1 MALNFPDNPTIG
13 YVYVDSTSNFSYE
26 WDGTVWKSYTGAS
39 SSNIKIL
46 DDISGSFN
54 GITTSFTLT
63 SSGNLVYPPTPQS
76 LIINVGGVIQDPSDD
91 YSVSDSSISFSTAPE
106 PGLSFSGI
114 LLGSAIPIAY
124 ANDGNLYI
132 RKNYTGAGTTGPFDI
147 VEGYTP
153 GNLDVYRNGVRLVYE
168 TDFVGT
174 SGTNF
179 FLSEVA
185 TVNDEIEAVAYQIT
199 SLVQSSSNLDNLNV
213 IGITTTG
220 RLNVSTNA
228 VVSGITTFGLLNTV
242 KIDSNGNINASGIV
256 TATSFIGNGSQL
268 TGIAISYT
276 PSAGIATYANIA
288 GVSTY
293 ASTAGVS
300 TVSQGLTGTPN
311 ISVGIVTATNYF
323 GNGSNLTGIG
333 VSGSLLREPQ
343 VLTSGTSYTT
353 PTGCTKIYVE
363 CIGGGGAGGGA
374 TSSGGS
380 GGENGGGGGGAG
392 AYCAKYFTVTPSTT
406 YSYQIGTGGLGVS
419 GNSGNSGGS
428 TTFTV
433 GAVTLQA
440 GGGGGGTGAS
450 VSSTAGGSGGSASN
464 GDINIFGNAG
474 NPGFIGVRNG
484 GNGGASFFGGS
495 GKGVGYSAAQ
505 GGAGYN
511 GGGGGGAASYTG
523 GGNQAGGDG
532 GNGLIRIWEY
542 S

>member
-228 VVSGITTFGLLNTV
+228 VVSGILTATGGFVGSLTGTSSLSQGLTGNPNITVNNITGTAATFSGNVTIGGTLTYEDVTN
-242 KIDSNGNINASGIV
+242 IDSIGLVTARSGIRITSGGLNVVGV
-256 TATSFIGNGSQL
+256 TTSTGGFVGNL
-268 TGIAISYT
+268 TGTAST
-276 PSAGIATYANIA
+276 A
-288 GVSTY
+288 GVATY

-300 TVSQGLTGTPN
+300 TSSQGLTGTPN
-311 ISVGIVTATNYF
+311 ISVGTVNSSKIDLSGQYVQSINAVGALDINCSTGNYF
-323 GNGSNLTGIG
+323 TKTISSNSIFTFSNVPSSRAYSFTLELTHT
-333 VSGSLLREPQ
+333 SGSVTWPSEVKWP
-343 VLTSGTSYTT
+343 TDST
-353 PTGCTKIYVE
+353 PTLTTGKTHLFVFVTDD
-363 CIGGGGAGGGA
+363 GGSRWRGGALVDYV
-374 TSSGGS
+374 
-380 GGENGGGGGGAG
+380 N
-392 AYCAKYFTVTPSTT
+392 
-406 YSYQIGTGGLGVS
+406 
-419 GNSGNSGGS
+419 
-428 TTFTV
+428 
-433 GAVTLQA
+433 
-440 GGGGGGTGAS
+440 
-450 VSSTAGGSGGSASN
+450 
-464 GDINIFGNAG
+464 
-474 NPGFIGVRNG
+474 
-484 GNGGASFFGGS
+484 
-495 GKGVGYSAAQ
+495 
-505 GGAGYN
+505 
-511 GGGGGGAASYTG
+511 
-523 GGNQAGGDG
+523 
-532 GNGLIRIWEY
+532 
-542 S
+542 